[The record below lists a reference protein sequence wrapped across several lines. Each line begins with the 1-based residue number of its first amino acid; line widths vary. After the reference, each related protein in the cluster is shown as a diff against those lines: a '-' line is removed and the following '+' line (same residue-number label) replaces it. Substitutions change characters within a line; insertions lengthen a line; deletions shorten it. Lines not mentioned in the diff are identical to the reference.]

1 MIRISYKDG
10 QNWESESNLFVNWDN
25 LHELYKNNPQGQVR
39 IQPNYLAPELITDTW
54 DGKIFDVQHIRWDA
68 YYVEFWIKESEL
80 QEISRIQS
88 CETIY
93 IADLDNNLN
102 HTVDMQTSE
111 FLTFNELERVVDTSN
126 WKISFIYRTN
136 KTIINKASLTPL
148 QTNNIATAFDDGSTV
163 TNETFYTDFDVLPAQ
178 EDTDQNNFSNES
190 GTDITGK
197 AISKNSSLVVF
208 YLSRTNANTLK
219 KEFERAQTITLNS
232 TTVLANRIV
241 EYEPIG
247 EGLIKCIV
255 NCLTETIVNY
265 PLAV

>member
-1 MIRISYKDG
+1 MVRISYKDG
-10 QNWESESNLFVNWDN
+10 QSWESESNLFVNWDN
-25 LHELYKNNPQGQVR
+25 LHEVYKDSQGQVR

-54 DGKIFDVQHIRWDA
+54 DGKIFDVQHIRWEA
-68 YYVEFWIKESEL
+68 WYLEFWIKESEL

-88 CETIY
+88 CKTIY
-93 IADLDNNLN
+93 VADLDNNLN

-111 FLTFNELERVVDTSN
+111 FLTFNEPERIADTSN

-136 KTIINKASLTPL
+136 KTIINKASSILNTS
-148 QTNNIATAFDDGSTV
+148 NIATAFDDGSTV
-163 TNETFYTDFDVLPAQ
+163 TNETFYTDFDILPTQ
-178 EDTDQNNFSNES
+178 EDTEADQFSNES
-190 GTDITGK
+190 SVNITGK
-197 AISKNSSLVVF
+197 AVSKNTSLVVF
-208 YLSRTNANTLK
+208 YLSRTDANTLK

-232 TTVLANRIV
+232 TTVKENRIV

-255 NCLTETIVNY
+255 NCLTESEVNY